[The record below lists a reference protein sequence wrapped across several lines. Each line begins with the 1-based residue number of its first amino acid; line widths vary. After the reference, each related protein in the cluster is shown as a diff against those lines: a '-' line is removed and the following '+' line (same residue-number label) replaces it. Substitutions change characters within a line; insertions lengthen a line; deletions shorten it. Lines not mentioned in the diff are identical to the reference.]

1 VKHAYKA
8 PWSKKGRIIGS
19 EADGERGFETEKEAM
34 PTVLARACACLSD
47 ERSEVRGL
55 GAEEHSSAFVLDMV
69 RPRELETSRWASMEG
84 DGEGVAP
91 ESQARYQILVKRAL

>member
-19 EADGERGFETEKEAM
+19 EADGERGVRTEKKAM
-34 PTVLARACACLSD
+34 PTVLARACVCLSD
-47 ERSEVRGL
+47 DRSEVRGL
-55 GAEEHSSAFVLDMV
+55 GAEEHSSALVLDMV
-69 RPRELETSRWASMEG
+69 RPRELETSRWASMEREG
-84 DGEGVAP
+84 GGVAP